1 MCLAVPGKIIKKKE
15 FDLADVEIGGVVRPA
30 SLELVP
36 EAKEGQYVLIHAG
49 YAIQTVDEE
58 EAKETYRL
66 LEEFSEASQRI
77 PEPGS
82 G

>member
-1 MCLAVPGKIIKKKE
+1 MCLAVPGKIIKKKQ
-15 FDLADVEIGGVVRPA
+15 FDLAEVEIGGVIRPA

-36 EAKEGQYVLIHAG
+36 EAEEGEYVLIHAG
-49 YAIQTVDEE
+49 YAIQTVDEK

-77 PEPGS
+77 PKPHS
-82 G
+82 S